1 MIDIILNTL
10 ERARDN
16 TITSHMVLEQDQR
29 DLNEMKKSIRSAED
43 KEGVQFQDVTTEFG
57 VTSLMSALL
66 KAQDILTRRIETLQD
81 QKKANQ
87 KRQEAT
93 SQGVLKSV
101 SNAPMPKLTGPSTYL
116 EFKEFIVNF
125 IRQSGC
131 CQDNNL
137 ALINSMNDAASNEYK
152 VFVKQAGHSVNGIMR
167 ALSNIFDN
175 NLVHQIFGSDQGC
188 YLITELPNPD
198 WRRRGQILKSINTI
212 KNHIRL
218 FRMFRFIRI
227 IDYLV

>member
-87 KRQEAT
+87 KQEAT
-93 SQGVLKSV
+93 F
-101 SNAPMPKLTGPSTYL
+101 
-116 EFKEFIVNF
+116 EE
-125 IRQSGC
+125 
-131 CQDNNL
+131 
-137 ALINSMNDAASNEYK
+137 
-152 VFVKQAGHSVNGIMR
+152 
-167 ALSNIFDN
+167 
-175 NLVHQIFGSDQGC
+175 
-188 YLITELPNPD
+188 
-198 WRRRGQILKSINTI
+198 
-212 KNHIRL
+212 
-218 FRMFRFIRI
+218 
-227 IDYLV
+227 